1 LPGTPD
7 AVRVA
12 LAFDFGLRRIG
23 VAVGDTLT
31 RSAAARATVPAH
43 GSGPDWPAIDRLVRD
58 SAPHVLVVGKPY
70 NAAGDDSEMTTLA
83 GQFAAELAARYGLPV
98 EQVDERYSSI
108 EATSH
113 LKAQR
118 ASGERRRRLR
128 KEDVDS
134 AAAVVI
140 LRRWLEGER

>member
-1 LPGTPD
+1 MPGTPD
-7 AVRVA
+7 SVRVV

-31 RSAAARATVPAH
+31 GSAAARATVPSHAT
-43 GSGPDWPAIDRLVRD
+43 GPDWAAIDRIVRD
-58 SAPHVLVVGKPY
+58 SAPHILVVGKPY
-70 NAAGDDSEMTTLA
+70 NVGGDDSTMTTLA
-83 GQFAAELAARYGLPV
+83 GQFAAELAARYPLPV
-98 EQVDERYSSI
+98 EQIDERYSSI
-108 EATSH
+108 EATTH

-118 ASGERRRRLR
+118 ASGERKRRLR

>member
-1 LPGTPD
+1 LPDTPD

-31 RSAAARATVPAH
+31 RSAAARGIVPMRTA
-43 GSGPDWPAIDRLVRD
+43 GPDWPLIDRLVGD

-70 NAAGDDSEMTTLA
+70 NVHGDDSEMTTHA
-83 GQFAAELAARYGLPV
+83 RRFAAQLAARYSLPV
-98 EQVDERYSSI
+98 ELVDERYSSI
-108 EATSH
+108 EATEG

-118 ASGERRRRLR
+118 ASGARRRRLR